1 MVFFFVSSIVFFKAF
16 GAYDVE
22 YVEYVEYVEDDVL
35 FES

>member
-1 MVFFFVSSIVFFKAF
+1 MVFVFEKTAF

-22 YVEYVEYVEDDVL
+22 YVEYEDDDVL